1 MANITVA
8 GTGSASLSALIQQYY
23 MPVLYDNIFKKSH
36 PLLAILKGKAKTFN
50 GREIVVPVEYAD
62 GGASVF
68 GNKHGIAN
76 SGSNGYVPALADIAK
91 TASFNPT
98 MLTGHFLLTKEE
110 TLLMNSPQAIKN
122 IVGAK
127 VANLQK
133 GLEKK
138 VAENLFTDLPEEDAF
153 NPVAGL
159 LSAGAISYNT
169 SPGTSAHVGGI
180 DVSSNTWWKTPI
192 LDHDSFND
200 ATGDFTGD
208 SPDAGVSFLTEDDM
222 QNAGKDTYILR
233 ILARGI
239 ANAKAQ
245 TGENPDLIVC
255 PQYIYDLIE
264 SELGDQ
270 KRGSF
275 DSDRMAKMGFSGL
288 SYRGIDIVADQDMV
302 TAQLQT
308 GDASTAK
315 DRDGRIYF
323 INTEYMHMFFNSGAK
338 FTASDMIEDTQSN
351 TFVQKVHTYGNLVV
365 TNRKAHCVVKD
376 LYSPLDYA

>member
-1 MANITVA
+1 MSNIVVS

-62 GGASVF
+62 GGSSVF
-68 GNKHGIAN
+68 GDKHALGSAYTPAIAE
-76 SGSNGYVPALADIAK
+76 IAK

-133 GLEKK
+133 SLEKT
-138 VAENLFTDLPEEDAF
+138 VAENMFATALATDAF
-153 NPVAGL
+153 NPIAVLADD
-159 LSAGAISYNT
+159 SST
-169 SPGTSAHVGGI
+169 VGGI
-180 DVSSNTWWKTPI
+180 APGSNAWWKTPV
-192 LDHDSFND
+192 LDASNFVDS
-200 ATGDFTGD
+200 TGTNG
-208 SPDAGVSFLTEDDM
+208 SPAHTFLDEDDM
-222 QNAGKDTYILR
+222 QDAGRDTYILR
-233 ILARGI
+233 VLARGI
-239 ANAKAQ
+239 ANSKAQ
-245 TGENPDLIVC
+245 TGESPDIIVC

-264 SELGDQ
+264 SELADQ

-275 DSDRMAKMGFSGL
+275 ESDRMAKMGFVGL

-302 TAQLQT
+302 TAQQAVVSPANSAT
-308 GDASTAK
+308 NN
-315 DRDGRIYF
+315 DGRIYF
-323 INTEYMHMFFNSGAK
+323 LNSNYLYMFFNSGAK
-338 FTASDMIEDTQSN
+338 FTASDMIEDTKSN
-351 TFVQKVHTYGNLVV
+351 TFVQKVHTYGNLAI
-365 TNRKAHCVVKD
+365 TNRKAHCVVKN

>member
-1 MANITVA
+1 MSNIVVS

-50 GREIVVPVEYAD
+50 GREIVVPVEFAD
-62 GGASVF
+62 GGSSVF
-68 GNKHGIAN
+68 GDKHALGSAYTPAIAE
-76 SGSNGYVPALADIAK
+76 IAK

-138 VAENLFTDLPEEDAF
+138 VAENLFSSSPEADAF

-159 LSAGAISYNT
+159 LSDGAISYNT

-180 DVSSNTWWKTPI
+180 DASSNTWWKTPV
-192 LDHDSFND
+192 LDASNFADS
-200 ATGDFTGD
+200 TGSSG
-208 SPDAGVSFLTEDDM
+208 SPAHTFLDEDDM
-222 QNAGKDTYILR
+222 QDAGKDTYILR
-233 ILARGI
+233 VLARGI

-302 TAQLQT
+302 TAQQPV
-308 GDASTAK
+308 ASPANSATNN
-315 DRDGRIYF
+315 DGRIYF

-338 FTASDMIEDTQSN
+338 FTASDMIEDTKSN

-365 TNRKAHCVVKD
+365 TNRKAHCVVKN

>member
-1 MANITVA
+1 MSNIVVS

-62 GGASVF
+62 GGSSVF
-68 GNKHGIAN
+68 GDKHALGSAYTPAIAE
-76 SGSNGYVPALADIAK
+76 IAK

-138 VAENLFTDLPEEDAF
+138 VAENLFSSSPEADAF
-153 NPVAGL
+153 NPIAGL

-169 SPGTSAHVGGI
+169 SPATSAHVGGI
-180 DVSSNTWWKTPI
+180 DASSNTWWKTPV
-192 LDHDSFND
+192 LGV
-200 ATGDFTGD
+200 GDFSDASGEND
-208 SPDAGVSFLTEDDM
+208 SPADGADYIAEDDM
-222 QNAGKDTYILR
+222 QDPAKNTYILR

-264 SELGDQ
+264 SELGEF
-270 KRGSF
+270 KRGSLE
-275 DSDRMAKMGFSGL
+275 SDRMAKMGFVGL

-302 TAQLQT
+302 TAQQPVVSP
-308 GDASTAK
+308 ASDLTNK
-315 DRDGRIYF
+315 DGRIYF
-323 INTEYMHMFFNSGAK
+323 INTEYTHMFFNSGAK
-338 FTASDMIEDTQSN
+338 FTASDMIEDTKSN